1 MGQEATL
8 LVTKKESP
16 EDRFQSG
23 SRVIIIGREFHIPSA
38 PDAQNQQVI
47 YSAIKRSLDM
57 ALTSLIQQCGRTL
70 VPDRPLPAT
79 ERNLH
84 AIFYRIG
91 IRVNVPRIDYINFM
105 KYSSNQ
111 VPVPHTSLSLERGG
125 RPHAERLQRGVCP
138 RLVL

>member
-23 SRVIIIGREFHIPSA
+23 SRVIIIGREFHFPSA

-84 AIFYRIG
+84 AIFYKIG
-91 IRVNVPRIDYINFM
+91 IRVNLTRIDRNDPRS
-105 KYSSNQ
+105 YSPHQ
-111 VPVPHTSLSLERGG
+111 VPVPHTSLSLTRGG
-125 RPHAERLQRGVCP
+125 RPNANYLLDGVCP